1 MTVAAGRS
9 RAQVFGG
16 ARRGGC
22 CADQRRVVT
31 KLLRLCGFFAG
42 TFVATSPCFLA
53 SVASGSPYSEAVLT
67 DSPVAYYRFEDVAS
81 SNGSTML
88 NSGTSG
94 ASINGIYNGSD
105 FSLVGNSFNGGSNS
119 LGNAVDV
126 ANLTNVNYI
135 RVPDNNSLDL
145 TTAATLEA
153 WISAPS
159 AAVAANTYAR
169 IFDKARSS
177 AYMLFLNAST
187 GQPTVQ
193 SGSNQL
199 AYAQDV
205 RGGGWTHVVATFD
218 NTVGWRMYIDGTL
231 VASNAN
237 TTTLQTNTAP
247 LDLFKDPMS
256 TTGDRY
262 TGQADEIAI
271 YSTALSPERVLAHY
285 TAASQVAAV
294 PEPSTLLMAAAVA
307 SLGGGALFFRR
318 RTTQKRTPPTRRS
331 AL

>member
-1 MTVAAGRS
+1 MTVAACRS
-9 RAQVFGG
+9 RAQVCGD
-16 ARRGGC
+16 AR
-22 CADQRRVVT
+22 QRRFWAAQRLVVST
-31 KLLRLCGFFAG
+31 VLRLCGFFAG
-42 TFVATSPCFLA
+42 AFAATPPCFLA

-88 NSGTSG
+88 NSGSTG
-94 ASINGIYNGSD
+94 AAINGIYNGSD

-177 AYMLFLNAST
+177 AYMLFLNGNS

-193 SGSNQL
+193 SGSDLL
-199 AYAQDV
+199 AYVQDV
-205 RGGGWTHVVATFD
+205 RGSGWTHVVATFD

-256 TTGDRY
+256 STGDRY

-294 PEPSTLLMAAAVA
+294 PEPSTSLMAAAAA
-307 SLGGGALFFRR
+307 SLGGAVLVYRR
-318 RTTQKRTPPTRRS
+318 RTPQKRTPPTRRS